1 MEEALSFV
9 VTLEGGAPSVQLV
22 VLEGYNHP
30 DRIMEIPF
38 GLLDFRALVRSAQA
52 TGDYWIVNTTPEL
65 PEFQV
70 ESAIFVRH
78 REGKILWDIV
88 YEHYEPFLDIEL
100 AEDDDEPLDE
110 FEENIITFSFDPF
123 QYVSAL
129 YQFCQLYP
137 QFQPVTFLP
146 KPAEDTT
153 TRLEQFLPQ
162 LYILWRRYGEHHGAV
177 GDDGQLLHETDAFA
191 KMAEEQ
197 WTDEVLRSL
206 LEMRFGQILGNIDDY
221 LNSLPDDVL
230 AKLEADSKNIEQA
243 LNERWEKL
251 VNSLTEEEAEALEND
266 QAQKRFPNS
275 LKLRLMREFLA
286 GNPTVLLGHAH
297 VVGEA
302 GSHPDKVVNLASWKK
317 EKASTTA
324 SPKQSESQSTPD
336 E

>member
-1 MEEALSFV
+1 MEESLSFV

-22 VLEGYNHP
+22 VLEGYSHP

-52 TGDYWIVNTTPEL
+52 TGDYWIVNTTPDL

-78 REGKILWDIV
+78 RDDKILWDIV
-88 YEHYEPFLDIEL
+88 FEHYEPFLDIEL
-100 AEDDDEPLDE
+100 AADEEDDEPLEDFDE
-110 FEENIITFSFDPF
+110 NVITLSFDPF

-137 QFQPVTFLP
+137 QFKPITFLP
-146 KPAEDTT
+146 KSADENL
-153 TRLEQFLPQ
+153 RLEQFLPQ
-162 LYILWRRYGEHHGAV
+162 LHILWRRYGEEHGSV
-177 GDDGQLLHETDAFA
+177 SSDGLLISDTDTFA
-191 KMAEEQ
+191 KYAEEQ
-197 WTDEVLRSL
+197 WTDEVLRAL
-206 LEMRFGQILGNIDDY
+206 LEMRFGRILGNIDEY
-221 LNSLPDDVL
+221 LNSLPGDVL
-230 AKLEADSKNIEQA
+230 AKLEADSASIEQA

-266 QAQKRFPNS
+266 QSQSKFPNS

-286 GNPTVLLGHAH
+286 GNPSVLLGHAH
-297 VVGEA
+297 VA
-302 GSHPDKVVNLASWKK
+302 GKNSDTPDKVISLESWKK
-317 EKASTTA
+317 DKDSVVSPQNST
-324 SPKQSESQSTPD
+324 QD

>member
-1 MEEALSFV
+1 MEESLSFV

-22 VLEGYNHP
+22 VLEGYSHP

-52 TGDYWIVNTTPEL
+52 TGDYWIVNATPDL

-78 REGKILWDIV
+78 RDGKILWDIV
-88 YEHYEPFLDIEL
+88 FEHYEPFLDIEL
-100 AEDDDEPLDE
+100 AEDEDDDEPPEEFDE
-110 FEENIITFSFDPF
+110 NVITLSFDPF

-137 QFQPVTFLP
+137 QFKPITFQPKSADEHL
-146 KPAEDTT
+146 
-153 TRLEQFLPQ
+153 RLEQFLPQ
-162 LYILWRRYGEHHGAV
+162 LHILWRRYGEEHGSV
-177 GDDGQLLHETDAFA
+177 SSDGLLISDADAFA
-191 KMAEEQ
+191 KHAEEQ
-197 WTDEVLRSL
+197 WTDEVLRAL
-206 LEMRFGQILGNIDDY
+206 LEMRFGKILGNIDDY
-221 LNSLPDDVL
+221 LNSLPADVL
-230 AKLEADSKNIEQA
+230 AKLEADSASIEQA

-266 QAQKRFPNS
+266 QSQSKFPNS

-286 GNPTVLLGHAH
+286 GNPSVLLGHAH
-297 VVGEA
+297 VA
-302 GSHPDKVVNLASWKK
+302 GKSGDTPDKVISLESWRKDKDSVVNPQNPSH
-317 EKASTTA
+317 
-324 SPKQSESQSTPD
+324 D

>member
-1 MEEALSFV
+1 MEESLSFV
-9 VTLEGGAPSVQLV
+9 VTLEGGSPSVQLV
-22 VLEGYNHP
+22 VLEGYSHP

-52 TGDYWIVNTTPEL
+52 TGDYWIVNTTPDL

-78 REGKILWDIV
+78 RDDKILWDVV

-100 AEDDDEPLDE
+100 ADDEDDEPLEDFDE
-110 FEENIITFSFDPF
+110 NVITLTFDPF

-137 QFQPVTFLP
+137 QFKPVTFQP
-146 KPAEDTT
+146 KSTDEYL
-153 TRLEQFLPQ
+153 RLEQFLPQ
-162 LYILWRRYGEHHGAV
+162 LHILWRRYGEEQGSVSA
-177 GDDGQLLHETDAFA
+177 DGLLISDTDSFA
-191 KMAEEQ
+191 KYAEEQ
-197 WTDEVLRSL
+197 WTDEVLRAL
-206 LEMRFGQILGNIDDY
+206 LEMRFGKILGNIDEY
-221 LNSLPDDVL
+221 LNSLPADVL
-230 AKLEADSKNIEQA
+230 AKLEADSASIEQA

-266 QAQKRFPNS
+266 QSQSKFPNS

-286 GNPTVLLGHAH
+286 GNPSVLLGHAH
-297 VVGEA
+297 VA
-302 GSHPDKVVNLASWKK
+302 GKHRSDTPDKVISLESWKK
-317 EKASTTA
+317 DKDSL
-324 SPKQSESQSTPD
+324 SHPPQSNQD

>member
-1 MEEALSFV
+1 MEESLSFV

-22 VLEGYNHP
+22 VLEGYSHP

-38 GLLDFRALVRSAQA
+38 GLLDFRALVRSAQT
-52 TGDYWIVNTTPEL
+52 TGDYWIVNTTPDL

-78 REGKILWDIV
+78 RDGKILWDIV
-88 YEHYEPFLDIEL
+88 FEHYEPFLDIEL
-100 AEDDDEPLDE
+100 ATEDDDEEPLEDFDE
-110 FEENIITFSFDPF
+110 NVITLSFDPF

-137 QFQPVTFLP
+137 QFKPVTFLP
-146 KPAEDTT
+146 KSVDDHLS
-153 TRLEQFLPQ
+153 LEQFLPQ
-162 LYILWRRYGEHHGAV
+162 LHILWRRYGEGHGSV
-177 GDDGQLLHETDAFA
+177 SSDGLLVSDTDAFA
-191 KMAEEQ
+191 KQAEEQ
-197 WTDEVLRSL
+197 WTDEVLRAL
-206 LEMRFGQILGNIDDY
+206 LEMRFGRILGNIDDY

-230 AKLEADSKNIEQA
+230 AKLEAESKSIEQA

-266 QAQKRFPNS
+266 QSQSKFPNS

-286 GNPTVLLGHAH
+286 GNPSVLLGHAH
-297 VVGEA
+297 VAGENNA
-302 GSHPDKVVNLASWKK
+302 PDKVINLESWKK
-317 EKASTTA
+317 DKDSV
-324 SPKQSESQSTPD
+324 SGQQQSTHD

>member
-1 MEEALSFV
+1 M
-9 VTLEGGAPSVQLV
+9 QLV
-22 VLEGYNHP
+22 VLEGYSHP

-52 TGDYWIVNTTPEL
+52 TGDYWIVNTTPDL

-78 REGKILWDIV
+78 RDGKILWDIV
-88 YEHYEPFLDIEL
+88 FEHYEPFLDIEL
-100 AEDDDEPLDE
+100 ADDEDEEPLDE
-110 FEENIITFSFDPF
+110 FEENVITLSFDPF

-137 QFQPVTFLP
+137 QFKPVTFQP
-146 KPAEDTT
+146 KPMDESL
-153 TRLEQFLPQ
+153 RLEQFLPQ
-162 LYILWRRYGEHHGAV
+162 LHILWRRYGETHGAV
-177 GDDGQLLHETDAFA
+177 SAEGLLVSEADEFA
-191 KMAEEQ
+191 KQAEEQ
-197 WTDEVLRSL
+197 WTDEVLRAL
-206 LEMRFGQILGNIDDY
+206 LEMRFGRILGNIDDY

-266 QAQKRFPNS
+266 QSQSKFPNS

-286 GNPTVLLGHAH
+286 GNPSVLLGHAH
-297 VVGEA
+297 VVGA
-302 GSHPDKVVNLASWKK
+302 DGNRPDKVVSLESWKK
-317 EKASTTA
+317 DKDSVAGQQ
-324 SPKQSESQSTPD
+324 QSNQD